1 MRPLVESANGANERA
16 PGPPSTAQRAPANRA
31 PTGTAAN
38 GLIDISARFQFTG
51 PVTRGN
57 YAYVEARGE
66 LGRPGTVVRHRSPS
80 AQRGVSA
87 GTGDDAGHLIGD
99 RFGPPGD
106 ARNLTQQHRYM
117 NQNGTFR
124 RLEDQW
130 ERLLHAGTRV
140 EVHITDIMRVGDPR
154 PFGRIARWTQIA
166 PNGMRTQHSLSFV
179 NVHNPLSRRLQN
191 IPAAELPPGWVAP
204 VIPIRR
210 GEPAAS
216 D

>member
-1 MRPLVESANGANERA
+1 MVRA
-16 PGPPSTAQRAPANRA
+16 RFCD
-31 PTGTAAN
+31 
-38 GLIDISARFQFTG
+38 IDVSARFQFTG

-140 EVHITDIMRVGDPR
+140 EVVTRGQGMPAVVTARPLYREGTVRSPKPR
-154 PFGRIARWTQIA
+154 
-166 PNGMRTQHSLSFV
+166 RT
-179 NVHNPLSRRLQN
+179 
-191 IPAAELPPGWVAP
+191 E
-204 VIPIRR
+204 
-210 GEPAAS
+210 
-216 D
+216 